1 LRPWNSATESARQ
14 NTLGTSSRSGWNI
27 FERWREKKGM
37 IVLIRRSGAF
47 LILNLAG
54 LSEPERNQLHTKK

>member
-1 LRPWNSATESARQ
+1 
-14 NTLGTSSRSGWNI
+14 
-27 FERWREKKGM
+27 M

-54 LSEPERNQLHTKK
+54 LSEPERNQLHTILSAALPKK